1 VPREETL
8 DKIEGVLKYNQPAAD
23 VYSITT
29 ICLSYLSGLLGMMV
43 LMYLLGR
50 FLTQREK
57 KTAPEDIEGIELTV
71 IKVNSLNKSSP
82 ALATTDTLATFR
94 RSDESARATDASG
107 QSTPLP
113 VYSHDVAS
121 QDFHVECA
129 REPDNS
135 GQSTPPPEYPAER
148 IAQSSR
154 GGNAESRLKEAY
166 GINANRGSHGY
177 EAFH

>member
-8 DKIEGVLKYNQPAAD
+8 DKIEGILKYNEPAAD

-29 ICLSYLSGLLGMMV
+29 ICLSYLSGLLGTMV
-43 LMYLLGR
+43 LVYLLGR
-50 FLTQREK
+50 YLTRREK

-71 IKVNSLNKSSP
+71 IKVNSLNKLSP
-82 ALATTDTLATFR
+82 ALATTDTIAAGR
-94 RSDESARATDASG
+94 RSNESTRAHDASG

-113 VYSHDVAS
+113 VYSHIVAS
-121 QDFHVECA
+121 QDAYVDCA

-135 GQSTPPPEYPAER
+135 GQSTPPLEYPAER
-148 IAQSSR
+148 IAQNSR
-154 GGNAESRLKEAY
+154 GGNAVSRLKEAY
-166 GINANRGSHGY
+166 GINANRGSHDY